1 MLHKQIMTARSQEQT
16 MDKMLREDEV
26 KDSERRRL
34 LKCMGWAGAGL
45 LWTMKGGVLRAE
57 TLGLGALPTTA
68 GADFSFVQI
77 SDSHVGFH
85 QAANPDVLATLQE
98 AIAHING
105 LSVAPAFVLHTG
117 DVSHL
122 SKPDQFDT
130 AQQAFKTIKTDTM
143 FFTPG
148 EHDII
153 GDDGAEFFKRF
164 GKGSSGKGW
173 YSFDYKGVHC
183 VCLVNVMNFKQG
195 AMTQLGDEQLEWV
208 EQDLKGLSSSTPVL
222 VFAHIPLWTVY
233 EPWGWG
239 TDDSPKLYTYLRRF
253 GSVTVLNGHIH
264 QIQQK
269 IEGNMT
275 FYSARGTAYPQ
286 PQPGAAA
293 TPGPMTVPAGQLGS
307 YLGIRQ
313 VKLVDVKGPLAVT
326 DTSLALPA

>member
-1 MLHKQIMTARSQEQT
+1 MEAKMNEQET
-16 MDKMLREDEV
+16 TLGHDPG
-26 KDSERRRL
+26 RRKL
-34 LKCMGWAGAGL
+34 LKCMSWVGAGV
-45 LWTMKGGVLRAE
+45 LWTMKSGVLSAA
-57 TLGLGALPTTA
+57 TLDSATASAA

-85 QAANPDVLATLQE
+85 QAANPDVLATLHE

-105 LSVAPAFVLHTG
+105 LPQAPAFLLHTG

-122 SKPDQFDT
+122 SKPEQFDT
-130 AQQAFKTIKTDTM
+130 AQQAFKTIKADSM

-148 EHDII
+148 EHDTI
-153 GDDGAEFFKRF
+153 GDNGAEFFNRF
-164 GKGSSGKGW
+164 GKGATGKGY
-173 YSFDYKGVHC
+173 YSFDYKGTHC
-183 VCLVNVMNFKQG
+183 VGLVNVLDFQQNG
-195 AMTQLGDEQLEWV
+195 MTTLGNEQLEWV
-208 EQDLKGLSSSTPVL
+208 EDDLKKVASSTPVL

-239 TDDSPKLYTYLRRF
+239 TSDAPALYKYLRRF

-275 FYSARGTAYPQ
+275 FYTARGTAYPQ

-293 TPGPMTVPAGQLGS
+293 SPGPLTVPAGQLGS
-307 YLGIRQ
+307 YLGIREIKH
-313 VKLVDVKGPLAVT
+313 VSVKGPLAVT
-326 DTSLALPA
+326 DTSLALG